1 MLGFITTIARR
12 KINGKR
18 VLSKK
23 ISGVNKYDWRN
34 TVSETMVTT
43 KVISGHPDKKCN
55 LGKPITRA
63 EFAIMVANFSN
74 TKSISGAFTNT
85 KESAQWY

>member
-34 TVSETMVTT
+34 TVSE
-43 KVISGHPDKKCN
+43 
-55 LGKPITRA
+55 
-63 EFAIMVANFSN
+63 
-74 TKSISGAFTNT
+74 
-85 KESAQWY
+85 QWLRPK